1 MPNMIPISTVTVGS
15 GGTSAILFNNI
26 PQTYT
31 DLIVKISG
39 KTTRDS
45 TIVLMA
51 LSVNGSPTL
60 TWKSLVSEGTTA
72 GSYIQ
77 SAYGAVTNAVGS
89 VPGTVST
96 TTNTFGLCEIY
107 FPSYSLSSSKSF
119 SAETAFEGN
128 ISGSYLWTLSGLI
141 TASDPITS
149 FSLTL
154 DSGYIFSQY
163 SSATL
168 YGIRKY

>member
-1 MPNMIPISTVTVGS
+1 MANMIPISTVTVGS
-15 GGTSAILFNNI
+15 GGASSILFSNI

-31 DLIVKISG
+31 DLVVKASC

-45 TIVLMA
+45 TIVL
-51 LSVNGSPTL
+51 LTLQVNGSTAM
-60 TWKSLVSEGTTA
+60 TWRSLISEGTTV
-72 GSYIQ
+72 GSYLQ
-77 SAYGAVTNAVGS
+77 SAYGATTNAIGG

-96 TTNTFGLCEIY
+96 TTNTFG
-107 FPSYSLSSSKSF
+107 SYEVYLPNYASTTPKSF
-119 SAETAFEGN
+119 STETAFEGN

-141 TASDPITS
+141 TSSAPITS
-149 FSLTL
+149 ISVLPETSYTL
-154 DSGYIFSQY
+154 SQY

>member
-1 MPNMIPISTVTVGS
+1 MIPISTVTVGS
-15 GGTSAILFNNI
+15 GGTTGISFTSI
-26 PQTYT
+26 PQNYT
-31 DLIVKISG
+31 DLMVKVSG
-39 KTTRDS
+39 RTTRDS
-45 TIVLMA
+45 TIVLLTLA
-51 LSVNGSPTL
+51 VNGSNTL

-77 SAYGAVTNAVGS
+77 SSYGAVTNAVGS

-119 SAETAFEGN
+119 SADTAFEGN
-128 ISGSYLWTLSGLI
+128 ISGSYLWTVSGLI

-149 FSLTL
+149 ITMAL
-154 DSGYIFSQY
+154 DSGYSFSQY